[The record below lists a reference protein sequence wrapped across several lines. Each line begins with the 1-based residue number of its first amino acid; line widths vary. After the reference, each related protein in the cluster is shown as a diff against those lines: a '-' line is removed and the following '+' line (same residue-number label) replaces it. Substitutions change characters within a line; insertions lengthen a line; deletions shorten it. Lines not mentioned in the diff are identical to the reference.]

1 MKEKGHQA
9 PKDLVLKKET
19 SDPKDRQSSR
29 RRGVIS
35 ISLYE
40 DTLIP
45 PTLRQQ
51 PPQISGK
58 SWR

>member
-29 RRGVIS
+29 RRGVRSVKVIADVVAGLNAFFS
-35 ISLYE
+35 SMSNASTA
-40 DTLIP
+40 DT
-45 PTLRQQ
+45 
-51 PPQISGK
+51 
-58 SWR
+58 